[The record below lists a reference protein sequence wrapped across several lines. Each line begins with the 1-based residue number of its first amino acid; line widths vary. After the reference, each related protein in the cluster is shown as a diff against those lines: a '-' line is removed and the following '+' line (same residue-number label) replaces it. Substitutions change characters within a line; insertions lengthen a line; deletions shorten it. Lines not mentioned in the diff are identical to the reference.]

1 MFDYSEEQIEK
12 ILIQYKNK
20 KEKEKVRYDLIKDTE
35 EYRNKS
41 RERAKKN
48 YMETKEIRKEK
59 YNNNKFMNLSKNS
72 FYYYNKKD
80 NIEKFKLKY
89 PDRYDALLISGYI
102 QE

>member
-1 MFDYSEEQIEK
+1 MFDYSEAQIEK

-20 KEKEKVRYDLIKDTE
+20 REKEKERYNKIKDTE
-35 EYRNKS
+35 EYRTKS

-48 YMETKEIRKEK
+48 YNETKEIRKEK

-72 FYYYNKKD
+72 FYYYKKRD
-80 NIEKFKLKY
+80 NIEKFKTKF
-89 PDRYDALLISGYI
+89 PDRYDALLLSGYI